1 MNVDISNNNINEMEP
16 LVIEISGT
24 RITPPSINNGT
35 SLSPISESL
44 PFSQNTQRTT
54 VSNLE
59 RLLNLPPINS
69 NNYTNIWNNNPIHL
83 QNDIS
88 DISFNS
94 MTNLTSNQSNTIF
107 ERLQNTRRARRNIVF
122 PSRTNLRRRN
132 VHLRRS
138 RLLFNAINTILS
150 NETDTGG
157 INSLTNRVLQQ
168 SLYQDP
174 FSFKQVLNSE
184 GKKSIVIKKYD
195 DSYSDKKCPI
205 TCMDFKI
212 GDEIAELPCKH
223 IFTPDSIMEW
233 LEKEKAECPI
243 CRHKLES
250 KEIKNEDTILEISNN
265 RVRPFLFPPTN
276 NVFPTSQHNETT
288 DIDLQRAILRSIQL
302 SNEQNT
308 TENTT
313 TENTTTE
320 NTTIENTTIENTT
333 SENYD
338 NSYDGWDS
346 DEFDEIQDSE
356 SVVSEENQ
364 HSFFNEI
371 FDEMESDIDSENDS
385 SDQIEIPLYS
395 PLSQQS
401 NTQSE
406 NSNQDSEQENQEEND
421 DIESENNDIQEENLF
436 YESDID
442 IDDFFNLLFQNP
454 VDEEIV

>member
-44 PFSQNTQRTT
+44 PIFQNTQSAT
-54 VSNLE
+54 VNNLE

-69 NNYTNIWNNNPIHL
+69 NNYINIWNNNPMNL

-88 DISFNS
+88 DISINS

-107 ERLQNTRRARRNIVF
+107 ERLQNTHRARRNIVF

-138 RLLFNAINTILS
+138 RLLFKAINTILS
-150 NETDTGG
+150 NETDAGG

-174 FSFKQVLNSE
+174 FSFKQVINSE

-223 IFTPDSIMEW
+223 IFTSNSIMEW

-243 CRHKLES
+243 CRHKLDS

-265 RVRPFLFPPTN
+265 RVRPFLLPPSNNFFPD
-276 NVFPTSQHNETT
+276 TSQHEETT
-288 DIDLQRAILRSIQL
+288 DIELQRAILRSIQQ
-302 SNEQNT
+302 SNEQNNN
-308 TENTT
+308 ENTT
-313 TENTTTE
+313 TENTTT
-320 NTTIENTTIENTT
+320 
-333 SENYD
+333 ENYD

-356 SVVSEENQ
+356 SIVSEENE
-364 HSFFNEI
+364 HSFFNQI
-371 FDEMESDIDSENDS
+371 FDEIESDIDSENDS
-385 SDQIEIPLYS
+385 SDEIEIPLYS

-401 NTQSE
+401 SSTQSE
-406 NSNQDSEQENQEEND
+406 NSNQETQSESQEESQEEND
-421 DIESENNDIQEENLF
+421 DIQSENVF

-442 IDDFFNLLFQNP
+442 IDNFFNLLFQNP